1 MAFNR
6 RRAFGKKG
14 TARPPAAATLQ
25 PVQPTP
31 VPDNNSPPARSGG
44 KLGAVA
50 HNPSLSTGMHFG
62 HHKAASP
69 PPAEQAGLA
78 SQLNRVH
85 QEIIQSRSS
94 GPLTMAG
101 NLLTYFPPIECFQ
114 SNSMDIYASNGN
126 PPPPTGNPRTANVN
140 MLITGVF
147 PEGTRNRGQ
156 QSEDYTHI
164 ILVDFQIEV
173 HDGYTGA
180 TQVIGNAGDILR
192 IPSGVANYWQV
203 IFVFVTQLPGIGR
216 KKVILADRRGA
227 VGDFTK
233 IL

>member
-14 TARPPAAATLQ
+14 TARPPAAGNMQ
-25 PVQPTP
+25 PVQPIP
-31 VPDNNSPPARSGG
+31 IVDGGPPPARSGG
-44 KLGAVA
+44 RLGAVA
-50 HNPSLSTGMHFG
+50 HNPSVSTGMHFG

-69 PPAEQAGLA
+69 QPAEQAGLA
-78 SQLNRVH
+78 AQFNRVH
-85 QEIIQSRSS
+85 QEILQSRSS

-126 PPPPTGNPRTANVN
+126 PPPPAGNPRTANVN
-140 MLITGVF
+140 ILISGVF